1 MNVTSATPAAL
12 GRALRELRG
21 VPRASAERIRRF
33 ARNPAEEFRRNVERT
48 EYGYPVPV
56 VAMIDVVV
64 VLVVGIIAMLHR
76 YQDGYFPSVLPIVAL
91 VVLNLHLPLYAFL
104 GIFPKPLIVT
114 VLTMSAAAL
123 FLVQPV
129 PTDIAPFVLFAAA
142 GEVAAITPMLVSI
155 PVACAMLAELVF
167 FTSIG
172 HVDLPLPVWVVGILC
187 GWMVGQLLNYQRR
200 YLFQERE
207 NQEVR
212 AVQAADDE
220 RRRIAREV
228 HDVIAHS
235 LSITLLHV
243 TAARHALQTDRD
255 VDEAVDALTD
265 AERLGRQA
273 MADIRRT
280 VGLLDQR
287 PASQAPEPGL
297 EDVGDL
303 VADFVRA
310 GMTVDYRLDGDAASV
325 SAGIGLA
332 LYRISQ
338 ESLANIAKH
347 APGARARLRIA
358 ISASEI
364 RVDVSNT
371 LPPGAAA
378 RPGRGMG
385 ISGMRQRIGLLD
397 GTLTAGP
404 YDGGWHVH
412 ARIPLTGEPVTG
424 LGCIAVAAEDSLRT
438 ALQSMTRKFEARP
451 DALAPKEIQEG
462 A

>member
-1 MNVTSATPAAL
+1 MNVTNATPAAL
-12 GRALRELRG
+12 GQALRDLRAL
-21 VPRASAERIRRF
+21 PRTSAARIRRF
-33 ARNPAEEFRRNVERT
+33 IRNPAEEFRRNVERT
-48 EYGYPVPV
+48 EYGYPAPV
-56 VAMIDVVV
+56 VALIDLV

-76 YQDGYFPSVLPIVAL
+76 YQEGYGPSILPVVAL

-104 GIFPKPLIVT
+104 GVLPKPLIVA
-114 VLTMSAAAL
+114 VFTMSSAAL
-123 FLVQPV
+123 FLAQPV
-129 PTDIAPFVLFAAA
+129 PTDIAPFILFAAA
-142 GEVAAITPMLVSI
+142 GEIAAITPMLASI
-155 PVACAMLAELVF
+155 PVTLAMLGELVF
-167 FTSIG
+167 FSSIG

-287 PASQAPEPGL
+287 PASQTPEPDL
-297 EDVGDL
+297 ADIGDL

-310 GMTVDYRLDGDAASV
+310 GMTVDYRLDGDTSAV
-325 SAGIGLA
+325 SAGVGLA

-347 APGARARLRIA
+347 APGADAKLRIKICA
-358 ISASEI
+358 KDI
-364 RVDVSNT
+364 RFDMSNT
-371 LPPGAAA
+371 LPAGAAA

-397 GTLTAGP
+397 GALTAGP
-404 YDGGWHVH
+404 VDGGWHVH
-412 ARIPLTGEPVTG
+412 AQIPLTGIPVTS
-424 LGCIAVAAEDSLRT
+424 LGCLANAAEDSLRT

-451 DALAPKEIQEG
+451 DPVAPKEIQEG